1 MFTNNKNIEMKYY
14 TYLEVFL
21 AVISKLNPTIFHQF
35 ETLEIDLEK
44 LEEFYKLK
52 DIQLAEQKLHS
63 LFENET
69 FNIKL
74 PIHISKNDISS
85 ELKTIN
91 DIYFNNKNI
100 FDTNEDFYRSYIS
113 SNELKTK
120 RDLIDLLKE
129 TKDNEVSENHIDLIN
144 KAKRIIVILSFF
156 ILNLVLI

>member
-44 LEEFYKLK
+44 LKEFNKLK

-69 FNIKL
+69 FNTEL
-74 PIHISKNDISS
+74 STQTSSNSNMSS
-85 ELKTIN
+85 ELKAIN
-91 DIYFNNKNI
+91 DIYLNNKNI
-100 FDTNEDFYRSYIS
+100 FDTNKDFYRSFIS
-113 SNELKTK
+113 SKELKTK
-120 RDLIDLLKE
+120 SDLIDFLKE
-129 TKDNEVSENHIDLIN
+129 TKNNEVSENHIDLIN
-144 KAKRIIVILSFF
+144 KA
-156 ILNLVLI
+156 